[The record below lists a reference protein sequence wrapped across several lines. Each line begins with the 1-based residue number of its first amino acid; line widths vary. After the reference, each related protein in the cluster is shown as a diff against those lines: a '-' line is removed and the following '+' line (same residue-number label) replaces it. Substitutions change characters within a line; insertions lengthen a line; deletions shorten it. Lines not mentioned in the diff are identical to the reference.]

1 MVSPKYHVFI
11 CTSCRLSG
19 TQSGT
24 CYKKGANGLVATL
37 MQEIEDRDLTADV
50 MLNNTGCFG
59 ICQNG
64 PVMVVYPQGI
74 WYGNLD
80 ADAIETIC
88 EEHFEQ
94 GKPVEAYMI

>member
-11 CTSCRLSG
+11 CTSCRLGG
-19 TQSGT
+19 TQNGV
-24 CYKKGANGLVATL
+24 CAKKGSPDLLMAL
-37 MQEIEDRDLTADV
+37 MQEVEDRDLTSDV
-50 MLNNTGCFG
+50 MINNTGCFG

-64 PVMVVYPQGI
+64 PVMVVYPQGT

-80 ADAIETIC
+80 EDAILKIC

-94 GKPVEAYMI
+94 GNPVEEYMI

>member
-1 MVSPKYHVFI
+1 MVTPKYHVFI
-11 CTSCRLSG
+11 CTGCRPG
-19 TQSGT
+19 GAQNGA
-24 CYKKGANGLVATL
+24 CAKKGSPDLLMTL
-37 MQEIEDRDLTADV
+37 MQEVEDRDLTADV
-50 MLNNTGCFG
+50 MITNTGCFG

-80 ADAIETIC
+80 EDSVPVIC

-94 GKPVEAYMI
+94 GKPVEDYMI